1 LKSSKSIFNI
11 DRLIDHLVGF
21 METRFE
27 ILKLDFKE
35 EFVRLIAKL
44 LTIGVIVL
52 LSTLFF
58 IFFSVALGIFLNQLL
73 DSAYL
78 GFVIIAGFFF
88 LLWMSVLIIK
98 QTSWYQG
105 LIVSITDRIVE
116 DSNNKKNER
125 RSEISGNSQ

>member
-1 LKSSKSIFNI
+1 
-11 DRLIDHLVGF
+11 

-44 LTIGVIVL
+44 LTFGVIVL

>member
-1 LKSSKSIFNI
+1 MKSSKSIFNI